1 MRTRTHISLTIIF
14 GLIGAVPAA
23 LAQTSSGTGN
33 SEVSERLAAVV
44 KSLQESAQRLRS
56 YEWIETTAVSFKGEE
71 KSRKEER
78 CYYGAD
84 GKLQNVPIS
93 APPPRPEK
101 KGGLKGRVAESKK
114 EEISGTMKDAIALVK
129 KYVPPDPAL
138 LKKSKD
144 AGKASTEVVQPGK
157 VVRLVF
163 KDYQLPGDA
172 LNITLDAANNRL
184 GGLSVASY
192 LGKPSDAVNL
202 DARMGAL
209 DDGTTYPAD
218 IQLAVKSAN
227 IAVHITNSGYRKTGS
242 SAGSN

>member
-1 MRTRTHISLTIIF
+1 MRTRTSITLTIIF
-14 GLIGAVPAA
+14 GLIGAAPSI
-23 LAQTSSGTGN
+23 AQTSSGTGN
-33 SEVSERLAAVV
+33 EASERIASVV
-44 KSLQESAQRLRS
+44 KSLQESAKRLRS
-56 YEWIETTAVSFKGEE
+56 YEWVETTAVSFKGEE
-71 KSRKEER
+71 KSRKEAR

-84 GKLQNVPIS
+84 GKLQKVPIS
-93 APPPRPEK
+93 APPPPPQK

-114 EEISGTMKDAIALVK
+114 EEISGAMKDAVALVK
-129 KYVPPDPAL
+129 KYVPPDPAM

-144 AGKASTEVVQPGK
+144 AGKASTEVVEPGK

-184 GGLSVASY
+184 SALNVASY

-202 DARMGAL
+202 DARLGAL

>member
-1 MRTRTHISLTIIF
+1 MRTRTSITLTIIF
-14 GLIGAVPAA
+14 GLIGAAPSI
-23 LAQTSSGTGN
+23 AQTSSGTGN
-33 SEVSERLAAVV
+33 EASERIASVV
-44 KSLQESAQRLRS
+44 KSLQESAKRLRS
-56 YEWIETTAVSFKGEE
+56 YEWVETTAVSFKGEE
-71 KSRKEER
+71 KSGKEAR

-84 GKLQNVPIS
+84 GKLQKVPIS
-93 APPPRPEK
+93 APPPPPQK

-114 EEISGTMKDAIALVK
+114 EEISGAMKDAVALVK
-129 KYVPPDPAL
+129 KYVPPDPAM

-144 AGKASTEVVQPGK
+144 AGKASTEVVEPGK

-184 GGLSVASY
+184 SALNVASY

-202 DARMGAL
+202 DARLGAL

-242 SAGSN
+242 STGSN